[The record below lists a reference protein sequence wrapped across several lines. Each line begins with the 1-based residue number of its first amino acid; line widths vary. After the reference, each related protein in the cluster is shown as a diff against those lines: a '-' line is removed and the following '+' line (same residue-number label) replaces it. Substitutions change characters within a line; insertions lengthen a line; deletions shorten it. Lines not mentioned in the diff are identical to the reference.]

1 MINWRGWDCPACM
14 ELNCE
19 NLHFPMQDGSLQ
31 HYSLNNSLFLVPAF
45 YSLNCSLA
53 GARSQISTTC
63 ISKNSKD
70 PYLVLQSHIFK
81 SSVCA
86 SDFKIIENR
95 GFKRG
100 KKTQTFLSRCL
111 NCNWF
116 QNHWNNC
123 TERRI
128 ETIHSP
134 QHSPWM
140 DGAAE
145 TCSKCALC
153 PQPGWLP
160 LQRLTHSV
168 PRLPETALGFCKCQ
182 REQEGSWDH
191 FLKTEL
197 AFKDRNTC
205 RSFGLVIQH

>member
-19 NLHFPMQDGSLQ
+19 NLHFPLQDGSLQ

-100 KKTQTFLSRCL
+100 KKTPNFSFKMFELQL
-111 NCNWF
+111 
-116 QNHWNNC
+116 
-123 TERRI
+123 I
-128 ETIHSP
+128 P
-134 QHSPWM
+134 
-140 DGAAE
+140 
-145 TCSKCALC
+145 K
-153 PQPGWLP
+153 P
-160 LQRLTHSV
+160 LKQLHRK
-168 PRLPETALGFCKCQ
+168 E
-182 REQEGSWDH
+182 
-191 FLKTEL
+191 
-197 AFKDRNTC
+197 DRNHTQPTAQPVDGQGGRNMLKMC
-205 RSFGLVIQH
+205 TLPSARLATLAAPDPLCSTPA